1 MNLILDLGVFD
12 ACGTWSAV
20 TSNDSGGAWT
30 PIAFNVIHC
39 RRCRVGDYWSRCQIV
54 GLDLRAPGKA
64 TMMLHALSETTEKRR
79 RSRAACLSLI
89 VVLLVVAVMNELYK
103 AFQTTEYFHE
113 KDRPRFSA
121 MTDFELRIHLEAGLP
136 VYKHHSNGV
145 AKPRRPFDADTTT
158 SPQRSFRLP
167 NGQIT
172 DMVATEPDI
181 EAADNASEGDG
192 EDDRV
197 LSKAEK
203 ERRNLDFAYQTR
215 DEMLARSERFPS
227 VQERVKLYMS
237 NWYTRP
243 CDQSAAV
250 LYDYTPYNTT
260 LSFVTLR
267 EIVLTREQEETRLFQ
282 INSLFHGSSMS
293 GSFDQVHFMDREAM
307 MECAHRYCKDVV
319 EFLLPALDRVV
330 VEGTITTIP
339 PILYQF
345 GDDNR
350 TKAMRAPVPSS
361 YSSSPLPASSLDSP
375 ANKSPRKTDRYP
387 NMPVFKK
394 IRKSIRRT
402 ELKRLTDSHIC
413 YKRDKR
419 IIPEDYHLEPI
430 VFKLKTQRHFG
441 RIYDIAELDIPWHAK
456 KNVAI
461 FRGELNGNYPVDY
474 VASGSIQ
481 QHTVH
486 QRCRLLDRCW
496 LVYQHAARR
505 SPLVDAKITLPYIR
519 NNSKQI
525 PRYLNQNPDAA
536 SVENDDT
543 EPEEDNEGDNEIADD
558 EVDLYGEK
566 VSLEEMLQYKALI
579 MLEGNDVSSGLK
591 WALFSNSVVL
601 MPEPTLISWAMEERL
616 EPWVHY
622 IPINVYKDGFGSKK
636 SSAALTDVEEKMQW
650 VLDHDDQA
658 QQIARAGKLWIADL
672 VLHPDVAT
680 DEVAIFDEMIRR
692 YAAHFVRDGS

>member
-1 MNLILDLGVFD
+1 
-12 ACGTWSAV
+12 
-20 TSNDSGGAWT
+20 
-30 PIAFNVIHC
+30 
-39 RRCRVGDYWSRCQIV
+39 
-54 GLDLRAPGKA
+54 
-64 TMMLHALSETTEKRR
+64 MMLHALSEATEKRR
-79 RSRAACLSLI
+79 LSRTACLSLI
-89 VVLLVVAVMNELYK
+89 FVLLVVAVINELYK
-103 AFQTTEYFHE
+103 AFQTTEYYRD

-136 VYKHHSNGV
+136 VYKHHGNGV
-145 AKPRRPFDADTTT
+145 DSAKPRRPFDADTTT
-158 SPQRSFRLP
+158 SSLQRI
-167 NGQIT
+167 IT
-172 DMVATEPDI
+172 FSTERSTEIVAAEPDI
-181 EAADNASEGDG
+181 ETIGNADEGDG

-197 LSKAEK
+197 RSKAER
-203 ERRNLDFAYQTR
+203 EQRNLDFAYQTR

-227 VQERVKLYMS
+227 VQQRVKLYMS
-237 NWYTRP
+237 NWYTPP

-250 LYDYTPYNTT
+250 LYDYTPYNAT
-260 LSFVTLR
+260 LNFVVLR
-267 EIVLTREQEETRLFQ
+267 EIVLTREQEQTRLFQ
-282 INSLFHGSSMS
+282 INSFFHGSSKS

-307 MECAHRYCKDVV
+307 LECEHRYCKDVV

-330 VEGTITTIP
+330 GDGTISTVP

-350 TKAMRAPVPSS
+350 TKAMRAPVSS
-361 YSSSPLPASSLDSP
+361 SSSSSSPLPASSVDSP
-375 ANKSPRKTDRYP
+375 ATITPRKTDRYP

-402 ELKRLTDSHIC
+402 ELKRLTDSHMC

-441 RIYDIAELDIPWHAK
+441 RIYDLAELDIPWHTK

-474 VASGSIQ
+474 VTSGAIQ

-486 QRCRLLDRCW
+486 QRCRLLERCW
-496 LVYQHAARR
+496 LVYQHGARR

-519 NNSKQI
+519 NNSKKI
-525 PRYLNQNPDAA
+525 SRYLSRNPDAA
-536 SVENDDT
+536 SVEDDDSKDK
-543 EPEEDNEGDNEIADD
+543 ESENESDDEIADD
-558 EVDLYGEK
+558 DVDLYGDK
-566 VSLEEMLQYKALI
+566 VSLEDMLQCKALI

-636 SSAALTDVEEKMQW
+636 SSTALTDVEEKMQW

-658 QQIARAGKLWIADL
+658 QKIARAGKLWIADL

-680 DEVAIFDEMIRR
+680 DEAAIFDEMMRR
-692 YAAHFVRDGS
+692 YVAHFVRDGAAVTESL